1 MTPKFLGALT
11 RWLLKGCKTNFF
23 KEEWIGDKESENL
36 IIGYVVALLLLG
48 LAILLMKSKLW

>member
-23 KEEWIGDKESENL
+23 KEEWIGDKENKNL
-36 IIGYVVALLLLG
+36 IIGYIAALLILG
-48 LAILLMKSKLW
+48 FAILLMKYQLW

>member
-23 KEEWIGDKESENL
+23 KEEWIGDKENKNL
-36 IIGYVVALLLLG
+36 IIGYIAARGCKLNCV
-48 LAILLMKSKLW
+48 SKEKK